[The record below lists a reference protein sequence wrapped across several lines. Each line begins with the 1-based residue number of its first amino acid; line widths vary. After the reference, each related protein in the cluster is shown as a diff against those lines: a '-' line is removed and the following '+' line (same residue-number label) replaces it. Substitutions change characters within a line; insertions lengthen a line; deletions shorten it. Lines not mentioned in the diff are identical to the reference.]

1 MAEAGERK
9 RLHRMLKRDLGP
21 AVRSTGRGTWATT
34 SGLPHEI
41 RLHEQSGMT
50 LVRVSAGMV
59 VDVKPTKALLRDLN
73 ELNVERALSRR
84 IVVDGKV
91 LVVGELPVASVRK
104 GDLEQLV
111 SLIFCSARLDAP
123 VIARHGGRSVTDP
136 PASPAPD
143 LDRELGCWGDVL
155 MASRTATER
164 ELAVWLDDAV
174 GCDCWIDRD
183 EDSVCVV
190 IDGIGT
196 SNDFPLRLTDLLS
209 AAQDLQAGAEED

>member
-1 MAEAGERK
+1 M
-9 RLHRMLKRDLGP
+9 
-21 AVRSTGRGTWATT
+21 
-34 SGLPHEI
+34 
-41 RLHEQSGMT
+41 
-50 LVRVSAGMV
+50 
-59 VDVKPTKALLRDLN
+59 
-73 ELNVERALSRR
+73 
-84 IVVDGKV
+84 
-91 LVVGELPVASVRK
+91 
-104 GDLEQLV
+104 
-111 SLIFCSARLDAP
+111 
-123 VIARHGGRSVTDP
+123 TDP
-136 PASPAPD
+136 PASLAPD
-143 LDRELGCWGDVL
+143 LDLELGCWGDVL